1 MEEMASFA
9 EELQQMA
16 PFTADV
22 EEEGRMKTYAIS
34 NPPAMLTS
42 ELKSYVASRMSVFDS
57 RRCGSAVVS
66 ATVEGDTQSVLRF
79 FGYLQRTHRVPAGA
93 WLYPS
98 KFMVRADLG
107 DFIQDYAEWLRENQ
121 RLRFGSIANYLN
133 GIASVT
139 AW

>member
-1 MEEMASFA
+1 MEEVESFA

-16 PFTADV
+16 PFTGDA
-22 EEEGRMKTYAIS
+22 EEEGRMRSYAIT

-42 ELKSYVASRMSVFDS
+42 ELKAYVAARTSVFDS
-57 RRCGSAVVS
+57 RRSGSAVVS

-79 FGYLQRTHRVPAGA
+79 FGYLQRTHRVPEGA

-98 KFMVRADLG
+98 MFMVRADLG
-107 DFIQDYAEWLRENQ
+107 ALVQGYAEWLRENQ

-133 GIASVT
+133 GLAS
-139 AW
+139 